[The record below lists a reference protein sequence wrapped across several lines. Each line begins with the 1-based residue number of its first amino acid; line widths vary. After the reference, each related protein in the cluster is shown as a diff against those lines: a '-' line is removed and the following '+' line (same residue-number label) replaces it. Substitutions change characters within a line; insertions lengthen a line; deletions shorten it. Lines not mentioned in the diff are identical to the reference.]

1 MSAVYTYLWPL
12 CVVPWCCL
20 PPATGGHI
28 PGLAISDVGAKAGS
42 EGLKRRDCSPCT
54 TRLFSG
60 SCAAR
65 RFQTASS
72 FLRAEFT
79 KRAANYFGSCMRENA
94 AGVLW
99 IWGSDYLTCW
109 TWTQKVLDEVVSL
122 AFLTAPIGLYL
133 EWFSCACFCG
143 KAWEQFL
150 VFVPWGCW
158 FVVAKFKLI
167 SKSLG
172 NVPQSNLWS
181 QAAVTTVE
189 LLSWPCFRWRPVTPA
204 WFIAS
209 DAWLS
214 VYLVVCLDGVPP
226 NFCVIDPLILF
237 SHSFFHFSDKQ
248 KNKSCGLTLTS
259 DWHSF
264 FTLLNNS
271 Y

>member
-167 SKSLG
+167 SKVLG
-172 NVPQSNLWS
+172 
-181 QAAVTTVE
+181 T
-189 LLSWPCFRWRPVTPA
+189 FRKVICEAKRQLRRWNC
-204 WFIAS
+204 
-209 DAWLS
+209 
-214 VYLVVCLDGVPP
+214 CLDLVFDGGQSPLLDSLPP
-226 NFCVIDPLILF
+226 MLGFLFIWSYVWTVFLRTFVSLTPSFCSPTPF
-237 SHSFFHFSDKQ
+237 SISQ
-248 KNKSCGLTLTS
+248 TS
-259 DWHSF
+259 RRTNHVG
-264 FTLLNNS
+264 
-271 Y
+271 